1 MYRRLITILLLT
13 SALLGCAQPQS
24 PATRP
29 APAGEAAPAPGGSQP
44 APGAGGSPPAPSP
57 PSAQST
63 TIRVAG
69 AGVSGNLMTPWA
81 TFEGGYFRKY
91 NLDVDGVPD
100 IAAST
105 TAVQAVIARD
115 IDVLNIT
122 PNAAIEASLK
132 GGADLVAIANPP
144 PGTGFWLYAPP
155 EVRSLDDLRGK
166 IVAANQVGTSTYYAV
181 DYAFRER
188 GMVAGRDYEILSV
201 GNQAAQLAALEQGKV
216 QAGVYSAP
224 TTAKARK
231 AGFAVLLDL
240 NYVPFNANSIIVRRE
255 MLDDPAGREALTRYL
270 KATVEAIAR
279 LRRDKPFAL
288 QILQQYLKEDDPEA
302 LEEVYQA
309 YVPKQV
315 PLVVPEAIPPVL
327 ESIAERDPAAR
338 TAKPERYYDNSIV
351 QDLQASGF
359 IESLYR

>member
-1 MYRRLITILLLT
+1 MQVSLLITSLLVLT
-13 SALLGCAQPQS
+13 LGACAQPPS
-24 PATRP
+24 PVGRSETTVDQ
-29 APAGEAAPAPGGSQP
+29 APAPSGAQP
-44 APGAGGSPPAPSP
+44 ASAPAAPEAP
-57 PSAQST
+57 V
-63 TIRVAG
+63 TIHVAG
-69 AGVSGNLMTPWA
+69 AGISGNLMTPWA
-81 TFEGGYFRKY
+81 TYEGGYFKKY
-91 NLDVDGVPD
+91 NLDVDAIPD

-132 GGADLVAIANPP
+132 GGTDLVAIANPP

-155 EVRSLDDLRGK
+155 QIRSLEDLRGK

-231 AGFAVLLDL
+231 AEMVELLDL
-240 NYVPFNANSIIVRRE
+240 NYIPFNANAIIVRRE
-255 MLDDPAGREALTRYL
+255 MLDDPKGREALTRYL

-279 LRRDKPFAL
+279 LRQDKGFAL
-288 QILQQYLKEDDPEA
+288 QVLQKYLKEDDPEA
-302 LEEVYQA
+302 LDEVYTA
-309 YVPKQV
+309 YTPRRV
-315 PLVVPEAIPPVL
+315 PLVSAEAMVPVM

-338 TAKPERYYDNSIV
+338 SASPERYFDNSIL
-351 QDLQASGF
+351 QELQASGF
-359 IESLYR
+359 IDGLYR

>member
-1 MYRRLITILLLT
+1 MGLRLLAVVLLFAAGAACT
-13 SALLGCAQPQS
+13 ASQP
-24 PATRP
+24 PAGPAAPTAAPP
-29 APAGEAAPAPGGSQP
+29 APATSGQAAAPAPAEQP
-44 APGAGGSPPAPSP
+44 V
-57 PSAQST
+57 
-63 TIRVAG
+63 TIHVAG
-69 AGVSGNLMTPWA
+69 AGISGNLMTPWA
-81 TFEGGYFRKY
+81 TYEGGYFSKY
-91 NLDVDGVPD
+91 HLDVDGVPD

-132 GGADLVAIANPP
+132 GGADLLAIANPP

-155 EVRSLDDLRGK
+155 EIHSLEDLRGK

-231 AGFAVLLDL
+231 AGMVELLDL
-240 NYVPFNANSIIVRRE
+240 NYVPFNANAIIVRRE
-255 MLDDPAGREALTRYL
+255 MLDDPKGREALTRYL
-270 KATVEAIAR
+270 KATIEAIAR
-279 LRRDKPFAL
+279 LRQDKAFAL
-288 QILQQYLKEDDPEA
+288 QVLQKYLKEDDPEA
-302 LEEVYQA
+302 LDEVYNA
-309 YVPKQV
+309 YLPKRV
-315 PLVVPEAIPPVL
+315 PLVSAEAIPPVL
-327 ESIAERDPAAR
+327 EAIAERDPAAR
-338 TAKPERYYDNSIV
+338 TAKPERFYDNSLV
-351 QDLQASGF
+351 QELQASGF
-359 IESLYR
+359 IDSLYR

>member
-1 MYRRLITILLLT
+1 LRLLVVAVWSLT
-13 SALLGCAQPQS
+13 VVACGQAQSQAS
-24 PATRP
+24 PAAPTAAP
-29 APAGEAAPAPGGSQP
+29 SVGANGGAAGALASAPTAPAAREAPV
-44 APGAGGSPPAPSP
+44 
-57 PSAQST
+57 
-63 TIRVAG
+63 TIHVAG
-69 AGVSGNLMTPWA
+69 AGISGNLMTAWA
-81 TFEGGYFRKY
+81 TYEGGYFKKY

-132 GGADLVAIANPP
+132 GGTDLVAIANPP
-144 PGTGFWLYAPP
+144 PGTGFWLYAAP
-155 EVRSLDDLRGK
+155 EIHSLEDLRGK

-188 GMVAGRDYEILSV
+188 GMVAGRDYDILSV

-231 AGFAVLLDL
+231 AGMVELLDL
-240 NYVPFNANSIIVRRE
+240 NYVPFNANSVIVRRE

-279 LRRDKPFAL
+279 LRQDKAFAVQVL
-288 QILQQYLKEDDPEA
+288 QKYLKEEDPES
-302 LEEVYQA
+302 LDEVYNA
-309 YVPKQV
+309 YVPKRV

-327 ESIAERDPAAR
+327 ESIAERDPTAR
-338 TAKPERYYDNSIV
+338 TANPERFYDNSIV
-351 QDLQASGF
+351 QELQASGF
-359 IESLYR
+359 IDSLYK

>member
-1 MYRRLITILLLT
+1 MHVRLLT
-13 SALLGCAQPQS
+13 ATLLSFLMASCAPSPSTTSA
-24 PATRP
+24 P
-29 APAGEAAPAPGGSQP
+29 APAAETPRAASSGQPAAPAPAPEQP
-44 APGAGGSPPAPSP
+44 V
-57 PSAQST
+57 
-63 TIRVAG
+63 TIHVAG
-69 AGVSGNLMTPWA
+69 AGISGNLMTPWA
-81 TFEGGYFRKY
+81 TYEGGYFKKY

-132 GGADLVAIANPP
+132 GGTDLVAIANPP

-155 EVRSLDDLRGK
+155 EVKSLEDLRGK

-231 AGFAVLLDL
+231 AGMVELLDL
-240 NYVPFNANSIIVRRE
+240 NYVPFNANAIIVRRE
-255 MLDDPAGREALTRYL
+255 MLDDPKGREALTRYL
-270 KATVEAIAR
+270 KATTEAIAR
-279 LRRDKPFAL
+279 LRQDKPFAL
-288 QILQQYLKEDDPEA
+288 QVLQKYLKEDDAEA
-302 LEEVYQA
+302 LDEVYNA
-309 YVPKQV
+309 YVPKRV
-315 PLVVPEAIPPVL
+315 PLVSPEAFPPVL
-327 ESIAERDPAAR
+327 ESIAERDPTAR
-338 TAKPERYYDNSIV
+338 TVKPERYYDNSIV
-351 QDLQASGF
+351 QELQASGF
-359 IESLYR
+359 IDGLYR

>member
-1 MYRRLITILLLT
+1 MYSRLF
-13 SALLGCAQPQS
+13 SVALLGMALSACAPGPASTNS
-24 PATRP
+24 PAQAARP
-29 APAGEAAPAPGGSQP
+29 TAS
-44 APGAGGSPPAPSP
+44 AGGAQATSSSAAVPATEPPV
-57 PSAQST
+57 T
-63 TIRVAG
+63 MHVAG

-81 TFEGGYFRKY
+81 TYEGGYFKKY

-115 IDVLNIT
+115 LDVLNIT

-155 EVRSLDDLRGK
+155 QIHSLEDLRGK

-201 GNQAAQLAALEQGKV
+201 GNQAAQLAALEQGTV

-231 AGFAVLLDL
+231 AGMVELLDL

-255 MLDDPAGREALTRYL
+255 MLDDPKGRDALTRFM
-270 KATVEAIAR
+270 KAIAEGIAR
-279 LRRDKPFAL
+279 VRQDKPFAVQVL
-288 QILQQYLKEDDPEA
+288 QKYLKEDDPEA
-302 LEEVYQA
+302 LDEVYTA
-309 YVPKQV
+309 YLPKRV
-315 PLVVPEAIPPVL
+315 PLVSPEALPPVL

-338 TAKPERYYDNSIV
+338 SVKPERYYDNSIV
-351 QDLQASGF
+351 QELQASGF
-359 IESLYR
+359 IDSLYR